1 MGSELPQDLDS
12 NINQQKPLWLV
23 QAKEVAQE
31 TAEFSY
37 LLLLSELHLHLFVA
51 RLVLAD
57 AVTCDEVATDVGQL
71 WVLLPCLLDKPDT
84 HK

>member
-1 MGSELPQDLDS
+1 
-12 NINQQKPLWLV
+12 
-23 QAKEVAQE
+23 
-31 TAEFSY
+31 
-37 LLLLSELHLHLFVA
+37 LLSELHLHLFVA

-84 HK
+84 HIIEGAFKYLWII